1 MTQTTTKISLP
12 HIYEARDYQQDFW
25 DAFHGE
31 GAHEGKEYNIF
42 VLNWHRRA
50 GKDMTCWN
58 AAIERTAEEPMT
70 CKYAFPTGD
79 MARDNLWESI
89 TNDGLSFTDFVPME
103 LRVRRNKT
111 DEGLNDSLKRIELV
125 TGGSIRVISAHKP
138 NRLRGG
144 NSKIFVLSEL
154 QAMDPIVIDIIEPIL
169 EANGG
174 ILIVNLTSNGDGSA
188 KRMVKDWQDDPNV
201 YVSILTVEDTPVFT
215 EEQMERILSRTIK
228 RFLARGQSEEEARAF
243 VRQEYYCDWD
253 SPVVGSYFGAGMRR
267 AEDEGRI
274 TTVPHEDLLPVYT
287 WWDLG
292 VDDSMSIW
300 FVQLFNREIR
310 LIDYYESSGEGFAFY
325 SRVLRGQLEG
335 FERMKHYNYASRGHL
350 APHDIKVRNMGE
362 DARTRQ
368 EVAKA
373 VGIDFT
379 PVKRVSQ
386 KEDGIEAI
394 RSILSRCW
402 FDEKNCKRGID
413 ALKGYRK
420 EWNEKMMIYEDRPVH
435 DWTSHGTD
443 AFQTGALTKPTMDT
457 GNEGGRV
464 TRTVNHGGM
473 RHQTSY
479 ATPDGKQVLNLN
491 FRDAYRG
498 KHRRRR

>member
-1 MTQTTTKISLP
+1 MNPTTLKISLP
-12 HIYEARDYQQDFW
+12 HLYESRDYQEDFW

-31 GAHEGKEYNIF
+31 GAHEGKEYDIF

-79 MARDNLWESI
+79 MARDNLWESY
-89 TNDGLSFTDFVPME
+89 TNDGLRFTDFVPKP

-111 DEGLNDSLKRIELV
+111 DDGLNDSLKRIELI

-138 NRLRGG
+138 GRLRGG
-144 NSKIFVLSEL
+144 NSKLFVLSEL
-154 QAMDPIVIDIIEPIL
+154 QAMDPVVIDIIEPIL
-169 EANGG
+169 EANHGK
-174 ILIVNLTSNGDGSA
+174 LIVNLTANGDGAA
-188 KRMVKDWQDDPNV
+188 KRLMDGWKKDPRV

-215 EEQMERILSRTIK
+215 EEQMIRIRRRAVE
-228 RFLARGQSEEEARAF
+228 RFLSRGQSEEEANAF
-243 VRQEYYCDWD
+243 VDQEYYCNWD
-253 SPVVGSYFGAGMRR
+253 SPVVGSYFGSGMRR

-274 TTVPHEDLLPVYT
+274 TKVPHEELLPVYT

-310 LIDYYESSGEGFAFY
+310 LIDYYESSGEGFSFY
-325 SRVLRGQLEG
+325 SRVLKGQMEG
-335 FERMKHYNYASRGHL
+335 FERMKYYNYAKHY

-362 DARTRQ
+362 DARTRL
-368 EVAKA
+368 EVAKS
-373 VGIDFT
+373 VGITFT
-379 PVKRVSQ
+379 PTKRVGH
-386 KEDGIEAI
+386 KEEGIEAI
-394 RSILSRCW
+394 RVMLSRCW
-402 FDEKNCKRGID
+402 FDEEKCARGID

-420 EWNEKMMIYEDRPVH
+420 TWNEKLMVYEDNPVH

-443 AFQTGALTKPTMDT
+443 AFQTGALTKPTQLVGD
-457 GNEGGRV
+457 EGGRV
-464 TRTVNHGGM
+464 TKTISSRNGKLPPHMVN
-473 RHQTSY
+473 
-479 ATPDGKQVLNLN
+479 PDGSMYIPLDFK
-491 FRDAYRG
+491 RAYRG
-498 KHRRRR
+498 KRR

>member
-1 MTQTTTKISLP
+1 MQTITKIELP
-12 HIYEARDYQQDFW
+12 HIYQARDYQQDFW
-25 DAFHGE
+25 AAFHGE
-31 GAHEGKEYNIF
+31 GRHKGKNYNIF

-58 AAIERTAEEPMT
+58 AAIERTAEEAMT

-79 MARDNLWESI
+79 MARDNLWESY
-89 TNDGLSFTDFVPME
+89 TNDGLRFTDFVPPK
-103 LRVRRNKT
+103 LRVRRNKA
-111 DEGLNDSLKRIELV
+111 DDGLNDSLKRIELI

-138 NRLRGG
+138 GRLRGG

-154 QAMDPIVIDIIEPIL
+154 QAMDPVVIDIIEPIL

-174 ILIVNLTSNGDGSA
+174 VLVVNLTANGDGSA
-188 KRMVKDWQDDPNV
+188 KRMMDNWKKDDRV
-201 YVSILTVEDTPVFT
+201 YVSILTVDDTPVFT
-215 EEQMERILSRTIK
+215 EEQMVRIRRRAIERFT
-228 RFLARGQSEEEARAF
+228 ARGQSEEEANAF
-243 VRQEYYCDWD
+243 VDQEYYCKWD

-274 TTVPHEDLLPVYT
+274 TRVPHEELLPVDT

-310 LIDYYESSGEGFAFY
+310 LIDYFESSGEGFSFY
-325 SRVLRGQLEG
+325 SRVLKGQMEG
-335 FERMKHYNYASRGHL
+335 LERMKYYNYGRHY

-362 DARTRQ
+362 DAKTRL
-368 EVAKA
+368 EVAKG
-373 VGIDFT
+373 VGISFT

-402 FDEKNCKRGID
+402 FDEQRCQRGID
-413 ALKGYRK
+413 ALKGYAK
-420 EWNEKMMIYEDRPVH
+420 TWNEKMMIYEDNPVH

-443 AFQTGALTKPTMDT
+443 AFQTGALTKPTMLI

-464 TRTVNHGGM
+464 VQTRRHHGNRMPPMIVN
-473 RHQTSY
+473 
-479 ATPDGKQVLNLN
+479 PDGTMGIPLN
-491 FRDAYRG
+491 FKEAYSG
-498 KHRRRR
+498 KSRRR

>member
-1 MTQTTTKISLP
+1 MNPTTTLKIELP

-25 DAFHGE
+25 DAFRGE
-31 GAHEGKEYNIF
+31 GIHEGKNYNIF

-79 MARDNLWESI
+79 MARDNLWESY
-89 TNDGLSFTDFVPME
+89 TNDGHRFTDFVPKD
-103 LRVRRNKT
+103 LRVRKNKG
-111 DEGLNDSLKRIELV
+111 DNGLNDSLKRIELI

-144 NSKIFVLSEL
+144 NSKVFVLSEL

-169 EANGG
+169 EANHG
-174 ILIVNLTSNGDGSA
+174 ILIVNLTSNGDGAA
-188 KRMVKDWQDDPNV
+188 KRMVENWKKDPRV
-201 YVSILTVEDTPVFT
+201 YVSVLTVEDTPVFT
-215 EEQMERILSRTIK
+215 EEAMERIMRRTIE

-243 VRQEYYCDWD
+243 VLQEYYCDWD

-267 AEDEGRI
+267 ASDEGRI
-274 TTVPHEDLLPVYT
+274 TRVPHEELLPVDT

-310 LIDYYESSGEGFAFY
+310 LIDYFESSGEGFSFY
-325 SRVLRGQLEG
+325 SRVLKGQLEG
-335 FERMKHYNYASRGHL
+335 FERMKYYNYGKHY

-362 DARTRQ
+362 DARTRL
-368 EVAKA
+368 EVARG
-373 VGIDFT
+373 VGIKFT
-379 PVKRVSQ
+379 PVKRVAQ

-402 FDEKNCKRGID
+402 WDEDKCSRGID
-413 ALKGYRK
+413 ALKGYSK
-420 EWNEKMMIYEDRPVH
+420 NWNEKMMIYEDNPIH

-443 AFQTGALTKPTMDT
+443 AFQTGALTKPTMQRDD
-457 GNEGGRV
+457 EGGRV
-464 TRTVNHGGM
+464 VRTNSHKAVKMPPQIVH
-473 RHQTSY
+473 
-479 ATPDGKQVLNLN
+479 PDGSMSIPLD
-491 FRDAYRG
+491 FRKAYRG
-498 KHRRRR
+498 KRRR